1 MASIEFLECPICCEQ
16 FNESDRCPRMLS
28 CGHTF
33 CSSCLERLLH
43 GNTIDCPTCK
53 TTVNVTSGVAGLVKN
68 FALLSIVNASPK
80 RRVTESQGEGYSEI
94 CSFCDDDKHP
104 ATSHCL
110 DCKEDMCADAVRW
123 HYRNKA
129 SGDHRIVSLEQ
140 LKTNPGLA
148 AISIFCSDH
157 KDSKFRYFDE
167 DCGHLVCIDCV
178 ALTHNGHNC
187 LSLADAAKKY
197 QQKME
202 VLVTTAS
209 TYVEEFKAAEARV
222 LRVRDDLNNIYR
234 EGALQIQATFRE
246 VSFTFYVTFFP
257 TEKVT
262 IL

>member
-1 MASIEFLECPICCEQ
+1 MASAEFLECPICYEQ
-16 FNESDRCPRMLS
+16 FNESNLCPRMLS
-28 CGHTF
+28 CGHSF

-53 TTVNVTSGVAGLVKN
+53 TPVNVTSGVAGVAKN
-68 FALLSIVNASPK
+68 FALLSIVNVSPK
-80 RRVTESQGEGYSEI
+80 RRVRESLGEGYSEI
-94 CSFCDDDKHP
+94 CSFRDDDKHP

-110 DCKEDMCADAVRW
+110 DCKDDMCADTVRW

-140 LKTNPGLA
+140 LKSNPGLA

-167 DCGHLVCIDCV
+167 DCGNLVCIDCV
-178 ALTHNGHNC
+178 GLTHKGHNC

-209 TYVEEFKAAEARV
+209 SHVEKFKAAEARV
-222 LRVRDDLNNIYR
+222 LRARDDLNNIYR
-234 EGALQIQATFRE
+234 EGAIQIQATFRE
-246 VSFTFYVTFFP
+246 VSFTFYVTFSP